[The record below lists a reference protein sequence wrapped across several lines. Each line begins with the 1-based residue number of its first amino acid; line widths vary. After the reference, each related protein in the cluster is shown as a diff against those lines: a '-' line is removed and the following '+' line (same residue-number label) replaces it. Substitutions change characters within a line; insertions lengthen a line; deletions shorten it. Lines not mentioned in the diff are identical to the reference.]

1 MSIMTAPKNSIFHL
15 GVDDFRQLRV
25 VDLKEILRDHNESIT
40 GNKSVLVARCLS
52 VKTKLAI
59 DVPDADTASSDPF
72 TFGTDDKEI
81 TYKQLNLSAKARIW
95 SDDLRNM
102 VEFNF
107 NQLHE
112 YLVTR
117 TNKYDDPSMKGSC
130 YKKLKSNQFFM
141 EGHVSNVEVARGQG
155 HTWIKSKVI
164 ASMKKTKY
172 NVMVVFHS
180 NGDVRLGMNGH
191 GKCNHIGGVL
201 FAVNSVYAN
210 GLHSNTAKVSC
221 TSKLNGWIV
230 PRNLTVPPKPVKR
243 NKN

>member
-1 MSIMTAPKNSIFHL
+1 
-15 GVDDFRQLRV
+15 
-25 VDLKEILRDHNESIT
+25 
-40 GNKSVLVARCLS
+40 
-52 VKTKLAI
+52 
-59 DVPDADTASSDPF
+59 
-72 TFGTDDKEI
+72 
-81 TYKQLNLSAKARIW
+81 
-95 SDDLRNM
+95 M

-130 YKKLKSNQFFM
+130 YKKLKSYQFFM

-155 HTWIKSKVI
+155 HTWIKSKGI
-164 ASMKKTKY
+164 ASIKKTKY

-180 NGDVRLGMNGH
+180 NGDVRYAACGCPAGLCMNEH

-201 FAVNSVYAN
+201 FAVNSFYAN

-230 PRNLTVPPKPVKR
+230 PRNLTVPPKPVKEIKVEKIQFGSNR
-243 NKN
+243 LSKTFNQSSVFDPRAPQHRTSDNNDLDILHTNLKEFAPFSGYLLFQVRMCILKLNRLF